1 MNNMLSTIIQQV
13 MNGSMQN
20 NPMMN
25 IFNEMMR
32 GKDKRQQIQT
42 LLNSASSKGIDV
54 NEKRFSEQD
63 LKMLGLK

>member
-1 MNNMLSTIIQQV
+1 MKNMLSTIIQQV

-25 IFNEMMR
+25 IFNEMMS

-42 LLNSASSKGIDV
+42 LLNSAYSKGIDV